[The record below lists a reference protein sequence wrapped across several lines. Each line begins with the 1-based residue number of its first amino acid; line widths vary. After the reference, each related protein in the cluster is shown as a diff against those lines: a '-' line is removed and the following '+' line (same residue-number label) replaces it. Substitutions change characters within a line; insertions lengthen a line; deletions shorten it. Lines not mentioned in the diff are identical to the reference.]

1 MGKLFIENTMDTT
14 NNFLSNIRR
23 MKKNTLNF
31 ENCSYR
37 EKYTNDKIKYME
49 SSEKNLIYFRNILQE
64 KYFDRIISRR
74 KITSITKEQ
83 ELEFDMNPYLASYKL
98 LGSPEYWWLLLIVNK
113 KMNVESFRNLKEK
126 IYTPDIQDIK
136 ECLITE
142 LKKNDKLGEIS

>member
-23 MKKNTLNF
+23 MKENTLNF

-37 EKYTNDKIKYME
+37 EKYTNDDIKYME
-49 SSEKNLIYFRNILQE
+49 TSEKNLIYFRNILQE
-64 KYFDRIISRR
+64 KYFDRITSKR

-98 LGSPEYWWLLLIVNK
+98 LGTSEYWWLLLIVNK

-126 IYTPDIQDIK
+126 IYAPDIQDIK

>member
-14 NNFLSNIRR
+14 NNFLSNIRK
-23 MKKNTLNF
+23 MKENTLNF

-98 LGSPEYWWLLLIVNK
+98 LGTSEYWWLLLIVNK

-136 ECLITE
+136 
-142 LKKNDKLGEIS
+142 

>member
-23 MKKNTLNF
+23 MKENTLNF

-37 EKYTNDKIKYME
+37 EKYTNDDIKYME
-49 SSEKNLIYFRNILQE
+49 TSEKNLIYFRNILQE
-64 KYFDRIISRR
+64 KYFDRIISKR

-98 LGSPEYWWLLLIVNK
+98 LGTSEYWWLLLIVNK
-113 KMNVESFRNLKEK
+113 KIFACK
-126 IYTPDIQDIK
+126 IRIF
-136 ECLITE
+136 
-142 LKKNDKLGEIS
+142 

>member
-1 MGKLFIENTMDTT
+1 
-14 NNFLSNIRR
+14 
-23 MKKNTLNF
+23 
-31 ENCSYR
+31 
-37 EKYTNDKIKYME
+37 ME

-98 LGSPEYWWLLLIVNK
+98 LGTSEYWWLLLIVNK

>member
-14 NNFLSNIRR
+14 NNFLSNIRK
-23 MKKNTLNF
+23 MKENTLNF

-98 LGSPEYWWLLLIVNK
+98 LGTSEYWWLLLIVNK
-113 KMNVESFRNLKEK
+113 K
-126 IYTPDIQDIK
+126 D
-136 ECLITE
+136 
-142 LKKNDKLGEIS
+142 